1 MVRPPI
7 RPDGEPMAEDAPS
20 GLTPRTSRTD
30 LLLWVALGLGL
41 AAWVALMLKNL
52 GYLSLWMDEGFH
64 YLAAQGILQHG
75 YPLYPSGHIYYKVA
89 LYTYVLAFASKIFGF
104 TAATLRAVSVFCVA
118 GVVGLAYLVGKRFFS
133 RTIGGLAAVLLAFS
147 VWEVEDARLAL
158 YFAPTQLLYL
168 VGLYLFYQGFILDR
182 KKFRLWSTVVF
193 ILIPWVH
200 QLGMG
205 LIFCYA
211 ALVVMKGLKR
221 FFRKDVLISF
231 GLVTLAYLAVQ
242 LQEFFVWK
250 VGYVYEKTDSSLAGM
265 FHYFFSSFNFDYFK
279 EFFVAFPAMTLVVL
293 GGFFLYLGTRLGT
306 IGRDDE
312 RSGSPYLYLTLGLIF
327 PLLFFGVFRT
337 HVQPR
342 YLAPLYPV
350 FVFLFLAGLRQA
362 AAALSDLVIAPFV
375 SLTPK
380 AKAAAAMILFLAAV
394 FVLTEG
400 VGLGKTMA
408 VVNRRYKD
416 PITAD
421 IITRSGRFEQEDN
434 ANTGLYVR
442 HFLKPEDVVIAIHV
456 VFEKIYVGRVDD
468 WLWSGGPGTWDA
480 WEKTPDG
487 WMDFYVGAR
496 WLNNL
501 EDLKKVVEGNPG
513 RRVWLVGSTSL
524 IRRDHINQEIADYL
538 AAQKDKIVFRGW
550 DGVSEVYLWNDEA
563 GGFAGVRHTC
573 EGEWL
578 PSRRGSIV
586 YGEEYS
592 KQAAMAWEPGRPED
606 FLAEIPGEFKSGRY
620 RLRLRVK
627 ADGGDGESFAAAVV
641 SARTGERLRSLRVP
655 AGSGGWVEP
664 EISFALREGDRPNIQ
679 IQVRGA
685 SRVRLDYFDIVPEES
700 GR

>member
-1 MVRPPI
+1 
-7 RPDGEPMAEDAPS
+7 MAEGAPA
-20 GLTPRTSRTD
+20 GLNPRSSRID
-30 LLLWVALGLGL
+30 LLIWIVLGLGL
-41 AAWVALMLKNL
+41 AAWVTLMLRNL

-64 YLAAQGILQHG
+64 YLAAQGILKNG
-75 YPLYPSGHIYYKVA
+75 YPLFPSGHIYYKVA
-89 LYTYVLAFASKIFGF
+89 LYTYVLAFFSKIFGF

-118 GVVGLAYLVGKRFFS
+118 GVIGLAYGVGRRFFS
-133 RTIGGLAAVLLAFS
+133 RTIGALAAVLLAFS

-168 VGLYLFYQGFILDR
+168 AGLYLFYQGFIADR
-182 KKFRLWSTVVF
+182 RKFKPWATAVF

-205 LIFCYA
+205 LIFCFA

-250 VGYVYEKTDSSLAGM
+250 VGYVYEKTDSSLTGM

-293 GGFFLYLGTRLGT
+293 GGFFLYLGTRLGKKGPDDDR
-306 IGRDDE
+306 GR
-312 RSGSPYLYLTLGLIF
+312 SPYLYLALGLIF

-362 AAALSDLVIAPFV
+362 AAALGELVAAPFV
-375 SLTPK
+375 SLQPK
-380 AKAAAAMILFLAAV
+380 AKSAAAMVLFLASV
-394 FVLTEG
+394 FLLTEG
-400 VGLGKTMA
+400 VGLGRTLA

-416 PITAD
+416 PITSD
-421 IITRSGRFEQEDN
+421 IIARSGRFQQEDN

-442 HFLKPEDVVIAIHV
+442 HFLKPDDIVIAIHV
-456 VFEKIYVGRVDD
+456 VFEKIYVGRVDY

-487 WMDFYVGAR
+487 WKDFYVGAR
-496 WLNNL
+496 WLNKL
-501 EDLKKVVEGNPG
+501 EDLKKVVEGNAG

-524 IRRDHINQEIADYL
+524 VRRDHINREIADYL

-563 GGFAGVRHTC
+563 GRLTAGHPTF

-578 PSRRGSIV
+578 PTRWGSIA

-592 KQAAMAWEPGRPED
+592 RRAAILWEPGRRDE
-606 FLAEIPGEFKSGRY
+606 LIAEIPGEFKAGRY
-620 RLRLRVK
+620 RLRLRIK
-627 ADGGDGESFAAAVV
+627 TEGGSGAAIAAAVV
-641 SARTGERLRSLRVP
+641 SAESGTRLRSLTIP
-655 AGSGGWVEP
+655 AGTGGWIEP
-664 EISFALREGDRPNIQ
+664 EISFALRAGDRPNFQ
-679 IQVRGA
+679 IRVPGT
-685 SRVRLDYFDIVPEES
+685 SRVWIDYFDIVPEGS